1 MDTQDQSAAPPMV
14 ECFKISKVYPPDVV
28 ALKDVSLTAAP
39 GELIFIT
46 GSSGAG
52 KSTLIRM
59 IGRQERADSGLV
71 MINGREGARLSSAQ
85 QQRMRR
91 DIGVVY
97 QDFRLL
103 PQLSVARNIAIAM
116 EVDYRGGWETK
127 QRIKELLDKLELTG
141 KERRPVENLSRGE
154 QQRVAIARAAA
165 NHPSLLLADE
175 PTGNLDEK
183 TGNLILNLFR
193 ELAAAGT
200 TVITATHDSK
210 LYRDHGHRVLHLK
223 QGELQTNREE
233 ER

>member
-1 MDTQDQSAAPPMV
+1 MDTQDQSTTTPMV

-28 ALKDVSLTAAP
+28 ALNDVSLTAAP

-59 IGRQERADSGLV
+59 IGRQEKPDSGLV

-116 EVDYRGGWETK
+116 EVDYCGRWETK
-127 QRIKELLDKLELTG
+127 QRIKELLAQLELTG

-183 TGNLILNLFR
+183 TGHLILNLFR
-193 ELAAAGT
+193 ELAATGT

-210 LYRDHGHRVLHLK
+210 LYRGHGHRVLHLK
-223 QGELQTNREE
+223 QGELQTDGEE
-233 ER
+233 EQ